1 MPVPSKLSSF
11 WSSWLLVASM
21 GVMVFGLALVL
32 APGLTREG
40 FAWLVYA
47 DPHRLSTF
55 GDDAVAYISLVH
67 AVLGAVMFGWGVA
80 LFFLVHGLFTRG
92 EREGWQIIAVSILAW
107 FIPDT
112 AFSLWSGFWR
122 NAVLN
127 SVIAVL
133 FAIPLAATYRA
144 LHETRT

>member
-1 MPVPSKLSSF
+1 MQAHSRPSSF
-11 WSSWLLVASM
+11 WSSWLFVASM

-32 APGLTREG
+32 APGLAREG
-40 FAWLVYA
+40 FAWLVYT
-47 DPHRLSTF
+47 DTHHISTF
-55 GDDAVAYISLVH
+55 DADAVAYISHVH

-80 LFFLVHGLFTRG
+80 LFFIVRVLFTRG
-92 EREGWQIIAVSILAW
+92 EREGWQIIAMSILAW

-112 AFSLWSGFWR
+112 AFSLWSGFWH

-127 SVIAVL
+127 VVVAVL

-144 LHETRT
+144 FHETRA